1 MKKSALSLIL
11 MCMLSAMAFGQSMA
25 NKKKAKIDV
34 NEVPVAVRSSF
45 ERDFGQTPGDG
56 AWFVYFSTTR
66 SEGKMVASPIWYTFT
81 AKSPGDKIEVRY
93 LPDGKL
99 KSAHG
104 IAKKDVVRESGQQ
117 PSGEKPST
125 TM

>member
-1 MKKSALSLIL
+1 MKKSAWFLVSMCLLSVV
-11 MCMLSAMAFGQSMA
+11 AFGQSMA
-25 NKKKAKIDV
+25 NKKKAKIDE

-45 ERDFGQTPGDG
+45 ERDFGQTPKDG
-56 AWFVYFSTTR
+56 AWFVYFSTTQK
-66 SEGKMVASPIWYTFT
+66 EGRMVASPIWYTFT
-81 AKSPGDKIEVRY
+81 SNSAADKIEVRY

-104 IAKKDVVRESGQQ
+104 IAKKDVLRESGQQ